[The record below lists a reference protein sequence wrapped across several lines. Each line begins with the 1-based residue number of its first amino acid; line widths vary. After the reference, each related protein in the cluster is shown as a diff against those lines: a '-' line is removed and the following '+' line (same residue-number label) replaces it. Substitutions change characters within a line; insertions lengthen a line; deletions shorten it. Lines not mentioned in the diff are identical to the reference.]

1 MKHSMSRKATRSL
14 TIKGSDGMCDDGDG
28 FAVKC
33 VTLAQKPIKTKC
45 TKNTNKKKR
54 KTKGNKRKGKK

>member
-1 MKHSMSRKATRSL
+1 MKHPMSRKTAKSL
-14 TIKGSDGMCDDGDG
+14 TIKSFDGMCDNGDG

-54 KTKGNKRKGKK
+54 KAKGNKRKGKK